1 MRYAALLCPC
11 GGGLFRLAGRA
22 RLAFEGPGGFFWR
35 TLRRIWAEARQPM
48 ESGEPVESPF
58 LLPLEVECNRCDR
71 RAPLFEGLANGGSM
85 PPPESKTPREAY
97 RCRSCRRG
105 RVALVVG
112 VTTASEEG
120 FPVDVERD
128 EVQAVELFARCH
140 ACRRQTRVAWADG
153 RPSDQQ
159 ARLDLLY
166 GRR

>member
-1 MRYAALLCPC
+1 
-11 GGGLFRLAGRA
+11 
-22 RLAFEGPGGFFWR
+22 
-35 TLRRIWAEARQPM
+35 M

-58 LLPLEVECNRCDR
+58 LLPLEVECDRCER
-71 RAPLFEGLANGGSM
+71 RASLFDGLAIGGAM
-85 PPPESKTPREAY
+85 PPSGSTMPREAY

-112 VTTASEEG
+112 VTAGSEET
-120 FPVDVERD
+120 FALEVDCG

-140 ACRRQTRVAWADG
+140 ACRRQSRVAWADA

-166 GRR
+166 GRE

>member
-1 MRYAALLCPC
+1 MHYAALLCPC
-11 GGGLFRLAGRA
+11 GSGLFRLTGRA
-22 RLAFEGPGGFFWR
+22 RLAFEGRGGFFWR

-58 LLPLEVECNRCDR
+58 LLPLELQCDR
-71 RAPLFEGLANGGSM
+71 CGRRALLFDELEIGGAM
-85 PPPESKTPREAY
+85 PSPGSTTPREAY

-112 VTTASEEG
+112 VTTGSEED
-120 FPVDVERD
+120 FDVEVERG

-140 ACRRQTRVAWADG
+140 ACRRQARVAWADA